1 MLRSVV
7 GAAAANMMLVQYG
20 SDAPISLAC
29 SPGGAASVQTA
40 ASSGPR
46 PGSGTSQVCAQADF
60 NTEISSCMDRLWRSF
75 PAEVSS
81 VQPHPMQDHTD
92 PTRQGHHGPLGAA
105 PFRDPR
111 GPCPQPTTHGP
122 GSS

>member
-46 PGSGTSQVCAQADF
+46 PGSGTSQVCAQADI

-75 PAEVSS
+75 GNGAVLVKANLMQEGIA
-81 VQPHPMQDHTD
+81 HPGV
-92 PTRQGHHGPLGAA
+92 RRA
-105 PFRDPR
+105 
-111 GPCPQPTTHGP
+111 
-122 GSS
+122 